1 MQQYY
6 QKEQL
11 TQKKKQNNKKRGE
24 KTMVNIISNQEYNEI
39 EKYLMTISPAIES
52 MKNLPDGEKIP
63 VKKYMIFED
72 VKENTGETVE
82 ILSILT
88 PDNKVYSAQSG
99 TVKRSFNDIVNI
111 MGDKPF
117 TIIKTSGKTKA
128 GRDFINCI
136 LDVESIA

>member
-1 MQQYY
+1 MI
-6 QKEQL
+6 
-11 TQKKKQNNKKRGE
+11 
-24 KTMVNIISNQEYNEI
+24 NIISNQEYTLI

-52 MKNLPDGEKIP
+52 MKNLPDGEKIQ
-63 VKKYMIFED
+63 VKKYMFFED
-72 VKENTGETVE
+72 VKEETGETVE

-88 PDNKVYSAQSG
+88 TDNKVYSAQSG

-111 MGDKPF
+111 MAGKPF

>member
-1 MQQYY
+1 MI
-6 QKEQL
+6 
-11 TQKKKQNNKKRGE
+11 
-24 KTMVNIISNQEYNEI
+24 NIISNQEYNEI

-63 VKKYMIFED
+63 VKKYMFFED

-99 TVKRSFNDIVNI
+99 TVKRSFNDIVKI

-117 TIIKTSGKTKA
+117 TVIKTSGKTKA

>member
-1 MQQYY
+1 MI
-6 QKEQL
+6 
-11 TQKKKQNNKKRGE
+11 
-24 KTMVNIISNQEYNEI
+24 NIISNQEYNEI
-39 EKYLMTISPAIES
+39 EKYLMTISPAMES

-63 VKKYMIFED
+63 VKKYMLFED
-72 VKENTGETVE
+72 VKENTGEVVE

-88 PDNKVYSAQSG
+88 PDNMVYSAQSG
-99 TVKRSFNDIVNI
+99 TVKRSFTDIVNI

>member
-1 MQQYY
+1 MI
-6 QKEQL
+6 
-11 TQKKKQNNKKRGE
+11 
-24 KTMVNIISNQEYNEI
+24 NIISNQEYTEI

-63 VKKYMIFED
+63 VKKYMIFQD
-72 VKENTGETVE
+72 VKQNTGEAVE

>member
-1 MQQYY
+1 MI
-6 QKEQL
+6 
-11 TQKKKQNNKKRGE
+11 
-24 KTMVNIISNQEYNEI
+24 NIISNQEYNEI

-52 MKNLPDGEKIP
+52 MKNVPDNSKIQ
-63 VKKYMIFED
+63 VKKHMFFQD

-88 PDNKVYSAQSG
+88 PDNKVYSAQSE
-99 TVKRSFNDIVNI
+99 TIKRSFNDILNI

-117 TIIKTSGKTKA
+117 TIIKISGKTKA

>member
-1 MQQYY
+1 MI
-6 QKEQL
+6 
-11 TQKKKQNNKKRGE
+11 
-24 KTMVNIISNQEYNEI
+24 NIISEQEYNDMEYNEI
-39 EKYLMTISPAIES
+39 EKYLMTISPAIVS
-52 MKNLPDGEKIP
+52 MKTLPDGEKIP

-72 VKENTGETVE
+72 VKENTGEAVE

-88 PDNKVYSAQSG
+88 PDNKVYSAQSK
-99 TVKRSFNDIVNI
+99 TFKRSFNDITAIV
-111 MGDKPF
+111 GEQPF

>member
-1 MQQYY
+1 MI
-6 QKEQL
+6 
-11 TQKKKQNNKKRGE
+11 
-24 KTMVNIISNQEYNEI
+24 NIISNQEYNEI

-52 MKNLPDGEKIP
+52 MKNLSDGKKIP
-63 VKKYMIFED
+63 VKKYMLFED
-72 VKENTGETVE
+72 VKENTGEAVE

-88 PDNKVYSAQSG
+88 TDNKVYSAQSG
-99 TVKRSFNDIVNI
+99 TVKRSFNDIVKI

>member
-1 MQQYY
+1 MI
-6 QKEQL
+6 
-11 TQKKKQNNKKRGE
+11 
-24 KTMVNIISNQEYNEI
+24 NIISNQEYNEI

-52 MKNLPDGEKIP
+52 MKNLLDGEKIQ
-63 VKKYMIFED
+63 VKKYMIFQD
-72 VKENTGETVE
+72 VKEKTDETVE

-88 PDNKVYSAQSG
+88 PDNKVYSAQSE
-99 TVKRSFNDIVNI
+99 TVKRSFKDIVNI

>member
-1 MQQYY
+1 MI
-6 QKEQL
+6 
-11 TQKKKQNNKKRGE
+11 
-24 KTMVNIISNQEYNEI
+24 NIISEQGYNEI
-39 EKYLMTISPAIES
+39 EKYLMTISPAIVS
-52 MKNLPDGEKIP
+52 MKKLPDGEKIP

-72 VKENTGETVE
+72 VKEDTAEVVE

-88 PDNKVYSAQSG
+88 PDNKVYSAQSK
-99 TVKRSFNDIVNI
+99 TFKRSFNDIMAIV
-111 MGDKPF
+111 GEQPF

>member
-1 MQQYY
+1 MI
-6 QKEQL
+6 
-11 TQKKKQNNKKRGE
+11 
-24 KTMVNIISNQEYNEI
+24 NIISNQDYNEI
-39 EKYLMTISPAIES
+39 EQYLMTISPAIES
-52 MKNLPDGEKIP
+52 MKNLPDGERIP
-63 VKKYMIFED
+63 VKKYMRFED
-72 VKENTGETVE
+72 IKESTGETVE

-88 PDNKVYSAQSG
+88 PDNKVYTAQS
-99 TVKRSFNDIVNI
+99 TTLKRSFKDIVNI

>member
-1 MQQYY
+1 MI
-6 QKEQL
+6 
-11 TQKKKQNNKKRGE
+11 
-24 KTMVNIISNQEYNEI
+24 NIISEQEYNDMEYNEI
-39 EKYLMTISPAIES
+39 EKYLMTISPAIVS
-52 MKNLPDGEKIP
+52 MKKLADGEKIP

-72 VKENTGETVE
+72 VNENTGEAVE

-88 PDNKVYSAQSG
+88 PDNKVYSAQSK
-99 TVKRSFNDIVNI
+99 TFKRSFNDITAIV
-111 MGDKPF
+111 GDQPF

>member
-1 MQQYY
+1 MI
-6 QKEQL
+6 
-11 TQKKKQNNKKRGE
+11 
-24 KTMVNIISNQEYNEI
+24 NIISNQEYNEI

-63 VKKYMIFED
+63 VKKYMVFED
-72 VKENTGETVE
+72 VKEKTGELVE

-99 TVKRSFNDIVNI
+99 TLKRSFNDIVKI

-136 LDVESIA
+136 LDVDSIV

>member
-1 MQQYY
+1 MI
-6 QKEQL
+6 
-11 TQKKKQNNKKRGE
+11 
-24 KTMVNIISNQEYNEI
+24 NIVSNQEYNEI

-63 VKKYMIFED
+63 VKKYMVFED
-72 VKENTGETVE
+72 VKEKTGELVE

-99 TVKRSFNDIVNI
+99 TLKRSFNDIVKI

>member
-1 MQQYY
+1 MI
-6 QKEQL
+6 
-11 TQKKKQNNKKRGE
+11 
-24 KTMVNIISNQEYNEI
+24 NIISNQEYNEI

-52 MKNLPDGEKIP
+52 MKNLLDGEKIP
-63 VKKYMIFED
+63 VKKYMLFED
-72 VKENTGETVE
+72 VKENTGEAVE

-88 PDNKVYSAQSG
+88 PHNKVYSAQSG
-99 TVKRSFNDIVNI
+99 TVKRSFKDIVNI

>member
-1 MQQYY
+1 MI
-6 QKEQL
+6 
-11 TQKKKQNNKKRGE
+11 
-24 KTMVNIISNQEYNEI
+24 NIITNQEYNAI

-63 VKKYMIFED
+63 VKKYMIFQD
-72 VKENTGETVE
+72 VKENTGEVVE

-88 PDNKVYSAQSG
+88 PDNNVYSAQSA
-99 TVKRSFNDIVNI
+99 TVKRSFNDIVSI

-128 GRDFINCI
+128 NRDFINCI

>member
-1 MQQYY
+1 MI
-6 QKEQL
+6 
-11 TQKKKQNNKKRGE
+11 
-24 KTMVNIISNQEYNEI
+24 NIISNQEYNEI

-52 MKNLPDGEKIP
+52 IKNLPDGEKIT

-88 PDNKVYSAQSG
+88 PDNEVYSAQSA
-99 TVKRSFNDIVNI
+99 TLKRSFNDIVNI

-117 TIIKTSGKTKA
+117 TIIKISGKTKSN
-128 GRDFINCI
+128 RDFINCI

>member
-1 MQQYY
+1 MI
-6 QKEQL
+6 
-11 TQKKKQNNKKRGE
+11 
-24 KTMVNIISNQEYNEI
+24 NITSNQEYNDI

-52 MKNLPDGEKIP
+52 MKNVPDDTKIQ
-63 VKKYMIFED
+63 VKKYMMFED
-72 VKENTGETVE
+72 VKEGTGEVVE

-99 TVKRSFNDIVNI
+99 TLKRSFHDIVTI

-128 GRDFINCI
+128 GRDFINCV

>member
-1 MQQYY
+1 MI
-6 QKEQL
+6 
-11 TQKKKQNNKKRGE
+11 
-24 KTMVNIISNQEYNEI
+24 NIISNQEYNEI

-72 VKENTGETVE
+72 VKEKTGENVE

-88 PDNKVYSAQSG
+88 QDNKVYSAQSG
-99 TVKRSFNDIVNI
+99 TVKRSFNDIVKI

>member
-1 MQQYY
+1 MI
-6 QKEQL
+6 
-11 TQKKKQNNKKRGE
+11 
-24 KTMVNIISNQEYNEI
+24 NIISNQEYNEI

-52 MKNLPDGEKIP
+52 MKNLSDGEKIP
-63 VKKYMIFED
+63 VKKYMLFED
-72 VKENTGETVE
+72 VKENTGEAVE

-88 PDNKVYSAQSG
+88 TDNKVYSAQSG

>member
-1 MQQYY
+1 MI
-6 QKEQL
+6 
-11 TQKKKQNNKKRGE
+11 
-24 KTMVNIISNQEYNEI
+24 NIISEQEYNDMEYNEI
-39 EKYLMTISPAIES
+39 EKYLMTISPAIVS

-72 VKENTGETVE
+72 TKENTDEVVE

-88 PDNKVYSAQSG
+88 PDNKVYSAQSK
-99 TVKRSFNDIVNI
+99 TFKRSFNDITAIV
-111 MGDKPF
+111 GDQPF

>member
-1 MQQYY
+1 MI
-6 QKEQL
+6 
-11 TQKKKQNNKKRGE
+11 
-24 KTMVNIISNQEYNEI
+24 NIISEQEYNDMEYNEI
-39 EKYLMTISPAIES
+39 EKYLMTISPAIVS
-52 MKNLPDGEKIP
+52 MKNLADGEKIP

-72 VKENTGETVE
+72 VKENTGEAVE

-88 PDNKVYSAQSG
+88 PDNKVYSAQSK
-99 TVKRSFNDIVNI
+99 TFKRSFNDITAIV
-111 MGDKPF
+111 GDQPF

>member
-1 MQQYY
+1 MI
-6 QKEQL
+6 
-11 TQKKKQNNKKRGE
+11 
-24 KTMVNIISNQEYNEI
+24 NIISNQEYNEI

-63 VKKYMIFED
+63 VKKYMFFED

-88 PDNKVYSAQSG
+88 QDNKVFSAQSA
-99 TVKRSFNDIVNI
+99 TVKRSFNDIVAI

-117 TIIKTSGKTKA
+117 TIIKTSGKTKSN
-128 GRDFINCI
+128 RDFINCI